1 MSDAE
6 LSPDVHGSSD
16 LPAGLSQPARRA
28 LQHAGL
34 TTLNEVS
41 RWTATDLTQLHGIG
55 GVSVEVPAEEPQ
67 GDPDVERGAHPA
79 RSATAQ
85 QPTQIGESI
94 GDSYSALSRT
104 TTRRTR
110 GRHGLAR

>member
-41 RWTATDLTQLHGIG
+41 RWTAADLTQLHGIG
-55 GVSVEVPAEEPQ
+55 PKAIRTLNEALTQ
-67 GDPDVERGAHPA
+67 RGLP
-79 RSATAQ
+79 
-85 QPTQIGESI
+85 PL
-94 GDSYSALSRT
+94 DSP
-104 TTRRTR
+104 RR
-110 GRHGLAR
+110 